1 MLQVIRNLLLILLFS
16 ISSLAMDCQLAKS
29 LNHPSLVN
37 NAEFWE
43 KLGKIKPTDDRA
55 IKNLINTHAPEA
67 LSVTNSAARITAAS
81 TKEVFSINS
90 KAEKARN
97 KLSKKNQQHFD
108 EFIQVLTEKGPQGL
122 YEQPKR
128 WHYERL
134 TSNRELHTVRLDGG
148 NRVLFKIQ
156 DGVAHI
162 IDVGNHITH

>member
-1 MLQVIRNLLLILLFS
+1 MSQITRNILLVLFLSFS
-16 ISSLAMDCQLAKS
+16 ASAMDCQLAKS
-29 LNHPSLVN
+29 LNHPLLVN

-55 IKNLINTHAPEA
+55 IKNLIDAYAPEA
-67 LSVTNSAARITAAS
+67 LAVTNSAVRITAAS

-90 KAEKARN
+90 KAEKALG
-97 KLSKKNQQHFD
+97 KLSKTNQQHFD
-108 EFIQVLTEKGPQGL
+108 EFIQVLTEKGSQGL

-156 DGVAHI
+156 DGVVNI